1 MGDIKTFMQP
11 NITLFQH
18 VPVTCIVSD
27 GDGKSED
34 EDHSHSKIETRYRI
48 SSHEEADPDGIE
60 TRFFCRFKPSTEET
74 LSVHN
79 LNSDYQTVRKAKVYI
94 YRGGS

>member
-18 VPVTCIVSD
+18 VPVICIVSD
-27 GDGKSED
+27 GDGKSKD
-34 EDHSHSKIETRYRI
+34 EDHSHSKTETRYRI
-48 SSHEEADPDGIE
+48 SSHEEADPDGIK
-60 TRFFCRFKPSTEET
+60 TIFFCRFKPSMEET

-79 LNSDYQTVRKAKVYI
+79 LNYDYQTIRKA
-94 YRGGS
+94 

>member
-18 VPVTCIVSD
+18 VPVICIVSD
-27 GDGKSED
+27 GDGKSKD
-34 EDHSHSKIETRYRI
+34 EDHSHSKTETRYRI
-48 SSHEEADPDGIE
+48 SSHEEAAI
-60 TRFFCRFKPSTEET
+60 FFCRFKPSMEET

-79 LNSDYQTVRKAKVYI
+79 LNYDYQTIRKA
-94 YRGGS
+94 